1 MKKLAGQGVSIIW
14 ITHRLDEIFET
25 ADRVTLM
32 REGKWITTKEIGQI
46 TMKEIVTELTGVTEE
61 EQISTVNISNKTDEK
76 LISCQNISAQKLF
89 QNISFDL
96 YRGEVLGITGLIGC
110 GSTEIAK
117 ALFAVN
123 KLSGGEIYI
132 KGKKIEHFTP
142 KTAAQ
147 KGIAYISED
156 RKMEGLNLKGSVQNN
171 IVLTMS
177 KEWSK
182 LGFLNQKKEKESAKE
197 MVETLDIRISDL
209 SQTVNTL
216 SGGNQQ
222 KIVLAKWLLKNAEVF
237 VMCEPTRG
245 IDIGAKREIHKII
258 RQLAKEGKAV
268 LVVSSEVEEIIDT
281 CDRVIILYDGRVKG
295 ELLSKD
301 CAKKKMLDTMYGI

>member
-1 MKKLAGQGVSIIW
+1 
-14 ITHRLDEIFET
+14 
-25 ADRVTLM
+25 
-32 REGKWITTKEIGQI
+32 
-46 TMKEIVTELTGVTEE
+46 
-61 EQISTVNISNKTDEK
+61 
-76 LISCQNISAQKLF
+76 
-89 QNISFDL
+89 
-96 YRGEVLGITGLIGC
+96 
-110 GSTEIAK
+110 
-117 ALFAVN
+117 
-123 KLSGGEIYI
+123 
-132 KGKKIEHFTP
+132 
-142 KTAAQ
+142 
-147 KGIAYISED
+147 
-156 RKMEGLNLKGSVQNN
+156 MEGLNLKGSVQNN